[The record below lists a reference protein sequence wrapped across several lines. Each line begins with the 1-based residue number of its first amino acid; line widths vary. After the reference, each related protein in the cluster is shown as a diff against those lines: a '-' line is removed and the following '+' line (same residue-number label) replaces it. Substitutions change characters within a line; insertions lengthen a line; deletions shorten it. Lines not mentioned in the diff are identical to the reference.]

1 MTLNP
6 KKNICTGLQKY
17 GDLDRGHEN
26 EVNSHNTRLHILL
39 FFFGLFYVKTL
50 QEINLSLQNSFS
62 SNPCPQNVTCL
73 NGFTES
79 DTLA

>member
-1 MTLNP
+1 MKL
-6 KKNICTGLQKY
+6 ILII
-17 GDLDRGHEN
+17 LDC
-26 EVNSHNTRLHILL
+26 I
-39 FFFGLFYVKTL
+39 FFCFFYVKTL